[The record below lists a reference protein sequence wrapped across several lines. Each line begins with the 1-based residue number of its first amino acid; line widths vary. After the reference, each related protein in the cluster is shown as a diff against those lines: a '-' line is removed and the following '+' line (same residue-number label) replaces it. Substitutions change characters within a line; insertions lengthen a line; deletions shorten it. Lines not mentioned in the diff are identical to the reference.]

1 MGAEKFV
8 DNFIENKLLALHTA
22 YLAKV
27 LSVSGNTAKIQPLG
41 LTKEIGE
48 KAMKQSVLTAVP
60 IMQTVKKFKIK
71 TIPVGDHTWSGYQP
85 FPIEAGDIAVCICCE
100 RNITDAKKGRNV
112 LPPSGHHN
120 MSDSIIIGV
129 L

>member
-48 KAMKQSVLTAVP
+48 KAMKQSVLTSVP
-60 IMQTVKKFKIK
+60 IMQTVKKFKTKSIS
-71 TIPVGDHTWSGYQP
+71 VGDHTWSGYQP

>member
-1 MGAEKFV
+1 MGYAKYF
-8 DNFIENKLLALHTA
+8 DDFIDNKLLSLHTA

-27 LSVSGNTAKIQPLG
+27 LSVKGKTAKIQPLG
-41 LTKEIGE
+41 LTKETGE

-60 IMQTVKKFKIK
+60 FTKQVKDLAK
-71 TIPVGDHTWSGYQP
+71 
-85 FPIEAGDIAVCICCE
+85 GDIVVVICCE
-100 RNITDAKKGRNV
+100 RNITEAKKGKNV

-120 MSDSIIIGV
+120 MSDSVIIGV

>member
-1 MGAEKFV
+1 MGAEKFLN
-8 DNFIENKLLALHTA
+8 NFIENKLLSLHTA

-27 LSVSGNTAKIQPLG
+27 LSVKGKTAKIQPLG
-41 LTKEIGE
+41 LTQEIGE

-60 IMQTVKKFKIK
+60 YTKQVTDLKK
-71 TIPVGDHTWSGYQP
+71 
-85 FPIEAGDIAVCICCE
+85 GDIAVVICCE
-100 RNITDAKKGRNV
+100 RNITAAKQGRNV
-112 LPPSGHHN
+112 LPPIGHHN

>member
-1 MGAEKFV
+1 MGAEKYF
-8 DNFIENKLLALHTA
+8 DSFIENKLLSLHTA

-27 LSVSGNTAKIQPLG
+27 LSVSGKTAKIQPLG
-41 LTKEIGE
+41 LTQEIGE
-48 KAMKQSVLTAVP
+48 KAMKQSVLSAVP
-60 IMQTVKKFKIK
+60 FTKQVENLAK
-71 TIPVGDHTWSGYQP
+71 
-85 FPIEAGDIAVCICCE
+85 GDIAVVICCE
-100 RNITDAKKGRNV
+100 RNITEAKKGKNV